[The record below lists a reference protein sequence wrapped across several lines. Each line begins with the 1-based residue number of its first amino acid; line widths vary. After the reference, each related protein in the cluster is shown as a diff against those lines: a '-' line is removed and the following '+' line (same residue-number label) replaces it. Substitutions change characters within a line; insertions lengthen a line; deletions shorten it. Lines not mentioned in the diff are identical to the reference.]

1 MICSSTLVLI
11 RKEQQVLSDRV
22 IASVSSSTPL
32 SSSAGAAASQTMANP
47 MVDWLAFWFGGDVVG
62 FLYGS
67 VLVVTI
73 VPLQALTVYNCII
86 SETCGK

>member
-1 MICSSTLVLI
+1 
-11 RKEQQVLSDRV
+11 
-22 IASVSSSTPL
+22 
-32 SSSAGAAASQTMANP
+32 MANP

-62 FLYGS
+62 FLHGS